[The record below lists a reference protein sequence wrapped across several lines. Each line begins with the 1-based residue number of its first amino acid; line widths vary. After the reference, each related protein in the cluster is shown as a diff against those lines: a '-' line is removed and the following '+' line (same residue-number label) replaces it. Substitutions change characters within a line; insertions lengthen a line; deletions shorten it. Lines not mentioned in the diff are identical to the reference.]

1 MMNHAYGVMG
11 GGLWISGRGV
21 ARSHGH
27 EGIQQMM
34 VRDVNG

>member
-21 ARSHGH
+21 ARSYDH
-27 EGIQQMM
+27 EGIQQTM
-34 VRDVNG
+34 VRYVNG